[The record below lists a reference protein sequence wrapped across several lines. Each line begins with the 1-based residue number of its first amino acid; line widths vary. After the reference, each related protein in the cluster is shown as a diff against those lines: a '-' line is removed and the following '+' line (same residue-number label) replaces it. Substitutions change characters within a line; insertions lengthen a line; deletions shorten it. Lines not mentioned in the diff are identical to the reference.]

1 MPHEN
6 NEKIE
11 KLKCVALGMEPD
23 EIIEIDDKQ
32 HGDKLTELEQ
42 RIFHLTNGLDNLF
55 KMVKDLRDDLNK
67 EHDRIISEL
76 IEKKKSER
84 KAEIPE
90 GTVLYG
96 STHGLNYFL
105 QVKDGAFWVG
115 DKRYDSL
122 SAAAEAVSGVRRSG
136 WTFWK
141 LPDGRTVKEVF
152 KDAIPTKQEVQ
163 QNDAA

>member
-1 MPHEN
+1 MPN
-6 NEKIE
+6 NKLE
-11 KLKCVALGMEPD
+11 KLKCVSLGAEPEEVVEVPED
-23 EIIEIDDKQ
+23 PKV
-32 HGDKLTELEQ
+32 DKLTELEQ
-42 RIFHLTNGLDNLF
+42 RIFHLTSGLDNLF

-76 IEKKKSER
+76 IEKKKKER

-96 STHGLNYFL
+96 STRGLNYFL
-105 QVKDGAFWVG
+105 QVKDGAFWIG
-115 DKRYDSL
+115 DKKYDSL

-152 KDAIPTKQEVQ
+152 KDAVSTE
-163 QNDAA
+163 